1 MVRWLASIVEAKGI
15 GRAVRVQVAELLN
28 GLLVHFGERRLGRE
42 GAGS

>member
-15 GRAVRVQVAELLN
+15 GRAVRVQVAELLD

-42 GAGS
+42 GASS